1 MIKKLCSMVGV
12 TLFALTLAGVAQ
24 ADEISGNITKVG
36 DGGRSITVKS
46 KDKEVTV
53 NISGSRTT
61 LEGVGNRSELKE
73 GQNVTVEYKG
83 DAASK
88 IKVAKS
94 K

>member
-1 MIKKLCSMVGV
+1 MVRKLFSIVAAA
-12 TLFALTLAGVAQ
+12 LLTLSLAGLVQ
-24 ADEISGNITKVG
+24 ADEVAGNITKVG
-36 DGGRSITVKS
+36 EEGRSITVKS

-61 LEGVGNRSELKE
+61 LEGVGSRSDLKV
-73 GQNVTVEYKG
+73 GQDVTVEYKG

-88 IKVAKS
+88 IKVTKT

>member
-1 MIKKLCSMVGV
+1 MVKKLLSIVAAA
-12 TLFALTLAGVAQ
+12 LLTLSLAGLVQ
-24 ADEISGNITKVG
+24 ADEVTGAITKVG
-36 DGGRSITVKS
+36 EEGRSITVKS

-61 LEGVGNRSELKE
+61 LDGVDKRADLKV

-88 IKVAKS
+88 VKVTKAK
-94 K
+94 

>member
-1 MIKKLCSMVGV
+1 MVKKLSSLSVV
-12 TLFALTLAGVAQ
+12 TLLALLLAGIAV
-24 ADEISGNITKVG
+24 ADEISGSITKVG
-36 DGGRSITVKS
+36 DGGRSITVKA

-61 LEGVGNRSELKE
+61 IDGVGSRADLKA
-73 GQNVTVEYKG
+73 GQDVTVEYKG

-88 IKVAKS
+88 IKVTKT

>member
-1 MIKKLCSMVGV
+1 MVKKISSIVAVALF
-12 TLFALTLAGVAQ
+12 TLSLAGSAQ
-24 ADEISGNITKVG
+24 ADEVTGNITKVG
-36 DGGRSITVKS
+36 EGGRSITVKS

-61 LEGVGNRSELKE
+61 LDGVGSRADLKE

-88 IKVAKS
+88 IKVTKAK
-94 K
+94 

>member
-1 MIKKLCSMVGV
+1 MVKKLWSLAVAA
-12 TLFALTLAGVAQ
+12 LLTLSLAGLAA
-24 ADEISGNITKVG
+24 ADEISGSITKVG

-53 NISGSRTT
+53 NISGSRTSID
-61 LEGVGNRSELKE
+61 GVGSRADLKA
-73 GQNVTVEYKG
+73 GQDVTVEYKG

-88 IKVAKS
+88 IKVTKS

>member
-1 MIKKLCSMVGV
+1 MIKKIWSLVGV
-12 TLFALTLAGVAQ
+12 MLFAFALAGVLQ
-24 ADEISGNITKVG
+24 ADEITGNISKVG
-36 DGGRSITVKS
+36 DGGRNITVKG

-53 NISGSRTT
+53 SISGSRTT

-73 GQNVTVEYKG
+73 GQKVTVEYKG